1 MNKEEARNRL
11 MDYLYDEMDSDE
23 KAVFEKLI
31 ETDEE
36 LREELA
42 ELRSTRSLFSKIQ
55 HEAPKEPLFV
65 AREDSAH
72 PLKPTFE
79 SPEANNRKGRGG
91 ATFYT
96 FLGKAAAVAAVLLI
110 GVLFTAFAGIE
121 FGKTD
126 SGFYLTIG
134 ETAAEPQ
141 PALTE
146 DDILNLVTQ
155 LREENAIMMATM
167 LDEAQAQQNEQLE
180 EAFNVLTNYYEER
193 RQQDLLL
200 ISEGFNQLEQ
210 DTYSR
215 FRQTDQTLDNLI
227 YALSNP

>member
-1 MNKEEARNRL
+1 MNKDEARNRL
-11 MDYLYDEMDSDE
+11 MDYLYDEMGSEE
-23 KAVFEKLI
+23 KAAFEQFL
-31 ETDEE
+31 ETD
-36 LREELA
+36 A
-42 ELRSTRSLFSKIQ
+42 ELRAELTELKSTRSLFSKIPY
-55 HEAPKEPLFV
+55 EAPKEPLFV
-65 AREDSAH
+65 AGEDSAQL
-72 PLKPTFE
+72 LKPKFE
-79 SPEANNRKGRGG
+79 NPETKDRKGRGG

-96 FLGKAAAVAAVLLI
+96 FLGKAASIAAILLV
-110 GVLFTAFAGIE
+110 GVLVTAFAGLE

-126 SGFYLTIG
+126 NGFYLTIG
-134 ETAAEPQ
+134 ETASETQ

-146 DDILNLVTQ
+146 DDILNLVAQ
-155 LREENAIMMATM
+155 VREENAIMMATM